1 MAATRQTRLGLRR
14 CGQEKHQNQRGK
26 EQGAKGQGRTYLAGS
41 TELALLP
48 HSTTRGR
55 AVHVRCRH
63 RSKKQQTQESREG
76 DQTSPRGS
84 MLGLV
89 HEARKQT

>member
-1 MAATRQTRLGLRR
+1 MATAHQAGLGLRR
-14 CGQEKHQNQRGK
+14 YGQEKHQNQRGK
-26 EQGAKGQGRTYLAGS
+26 EESAEGQGGTYLAGS

-63 RSKKQQTQESREG
+63 RAKKQQTQESREG

-84 MLGLV
+84 MLRLV